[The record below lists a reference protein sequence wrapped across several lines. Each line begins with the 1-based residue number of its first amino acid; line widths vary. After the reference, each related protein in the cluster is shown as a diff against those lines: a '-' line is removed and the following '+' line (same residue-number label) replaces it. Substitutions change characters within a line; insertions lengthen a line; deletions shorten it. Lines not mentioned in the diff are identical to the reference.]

1 MDDSETSQMLD
12 ELKAFVSSGSWDLS
26 FLDDD
31 NLAGQ
36 EFRSSLNN
44 MQQSPDTF
52 RQTLEQ
58 TPQFSAPL
66 PPSRKRKRCNSLDP
80 PISDLCRASLPPQ
93 TKSVVVYD
101 AKGRKRG
108 GGFHE

>member
-12 ELKAFVSSGSWDLS
+12 ELKAFVSLGSRDLS

-44 MQQSPDTF
+44 MQ
-52 RQTLEQ
+52 
-58 TPQFSAPL
+58 
-66 PPSRKRKRCNSLDP
+66 
-80 PISDLCRASLPPQ
+80 
-93 TKSVVVYD
+93 
-101 AKGRKRG
+101 
-108 GGFHE
+108 